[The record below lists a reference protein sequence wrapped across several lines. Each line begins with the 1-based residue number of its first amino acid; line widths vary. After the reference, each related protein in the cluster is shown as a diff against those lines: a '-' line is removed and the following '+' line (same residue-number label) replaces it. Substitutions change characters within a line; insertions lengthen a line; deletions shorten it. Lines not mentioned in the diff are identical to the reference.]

1 MKKKLYKILEKGSH
15 GKHGNLV
22 FDYFIMSLI
31 ILSVI
36 SIILESIADF
46 NMEYGTWLRAFN
58 VFSVIIFTIE
68 YILRIYVSELSHPSS
83 SRFKSALKFM
93 FSPFGLVDL
102 FAILPFF
109 LPLLFKIDLRF
120 LRVLR
125 LMRFLRILKINR
137 YDHSFKLIWDVIKEK
152 KSELGVTGFVTFLTL
167 LVASFLM
174 YYVEGEKQ
182 PELFPNVLES
192 FWWAI
197 CTLTTVGYGDVYPV
211 TALGKVIS
219 GIIALMGIGIVALPT
234 GIVSAGFITKVQ
246 DRKRTA
252 NFNGFNCPHC
262 GQEVFHQHPK
272 N

>member
-1 MKKKLYKILEKGSH
+1 MKHKLYKILEKGAH
-15 GKHGNLV
+15 GKRLNLF

-36 SIILESIADF
+36 SIVLESISEV
-46 NMEYGTWLRAFN
+46 NMEYGNYLRAFN
-58 VFSVIIFTIE
+58 LFSIVVFTIE
-68 YILRIYVSELSHPSS
+68 YLLRLYVSDLMYPSN
-83 SRFKSALKFM
+83 SRLKSALKFI
-93 FSPFGLVDL
+93 FSPYGLIDL
-102 FAILPFF
+102 LSILPFY
-109 LPLLFKIDLRF
+109 LPLIFKIDLRF
-120 LRVLR
+120 LRTLR

-197 CTLTTVGYGDVYPV
+197 STLTTVGYGDVYPI
-211 TALGKVIS
+211 TAMGKVIS
-219 GIIALMGIGIVALPT
+219 GVIALMGIGIVALPT
-234 GIVSAGFITKVQ
+234 GIVSAGFISKVQ
-246 DRKRTA
+246 ERKRPA
-252 NFNGFNCPHC
+252 NYNTYHCPHC
-262 GQEVFHQHPK
+262 GEELPHSHFK